1 MGTAHV
7 FDTYE
12 AIGHKPKKV
21 MAVGGG
27 TKNIWMQSTSD
38 FSKIDQVISEK
49 STGASYGNAFWAAIA
64 VGAVSQT
71 DITRW
76 NPALSTIRT
85 QHCISYTKKS
95 TFQATLRR
103 PKAVA
108 HAVAGSNNKQIF

>member
-27 TKNIWMQSTSD
+27 TKNNIWMQSTSD

-49 STGASYGNAFWAAIA
+49 VQELATGTRFW
-64 VGAVSQT
+64 
-71 DITRW
+71 
-76 NPALSTIRT
+76 L
-85 QHCISYTKKS
+85 
-95 TFQATLRR
+95 L
-103 PKAVA
+103 
-108 HAVAGSNNKQIF
+108 